1 MSYKKQFEQVGAVLK
16 RKAQSVRTAPLTQF
30 LRTAFFLK
38 IRTRNDN
45 KEQEKNTQPT

>member
-1 MSYKKQFEQVGAVLK
+1 MSYKKQIEQVGAVLK
-16 RKAQSVRTAPLTQF
+16 RKAQSVRTARPLKF